1 MLFTTDEHKSFHDT
15 DCEDADFDYTPLS
28 AIDVHWTYK
37 KGDRTIDMGYVNV
50 ETLRSNLF
58 EILDALDEEFIT
70 LDDFVHYYS
79 LAVEG
84 KEGAQVLYVHTCKTR
99 LVMRVFGITV

>member
-15 DCEDADFDYTPLS
+15 GCEDANFDYTPLS

-50 ETLRSNLF
+50 ETLRRNLF
-58 EILDALDEEFIT
+58 EILDILDEEFIT

-84 KEGAQVLYVHTCKTR
+84 KEKAVVVYVHTCKTR
-99 LVMRVFGITV
+99 LVMRMFGITV